1 MDFILRSGTGELE
14 VGGDAGEGKVKN
26 TIDLITVM
34 LESWGRGRVEVLER
48 QRRTNGQRVREY
60 TILINKNNTI
70 WNKIYDS
77 NVKICEF
84 SFNLTF

>member
-1 MDFILRSGTGELE
+1 